1 MKLVKTL
8 ALAISCSLLIAA
20 PVFAG
25 QKHINTK
32 NGYEIKLVD
41 GDISAM
47 SSDFALTMDSK
58 TQTAY
63 FVGGTTNELLGNYAT
78 VKFNDLYALFSNTEK
93 LQGGGPIVIN
103 AKTYKLLDDLLVN
116 NYNNANLDNL
126 FSKLKQVE
134 LTCTTSTVNKLPAIH
149 FEVARLN
156 SSKLGKKLPFGVNE
170 FYLVSKNNIIYILG
184 TISTQNLPSK
194 DTKKAF
200 SRFLQSFKII
210 KPSNIN
216 KNFGYN
222 DAIAGYYL
230 PLPND
235 WFYIQGKLGKLSNFT
250 VAMPIDTIFAIE
262 ESAENMDKTTIGKG
276 DEEDAATVK
285 KLLEA
290 FDEGIVAFSSRKPLA
305 KNSVPYQLLNNIRDN
320 DAASTH
326 FFVEKFK
333 DNLENELNKHNISTN
348 YIATASNYNADND
361 LVINLKSE
369 LLYDKNFPI
378 IFNSK
383 IYINNNFLGNINY
396 IKHTN
401 EKNAYN
407 SNSAL
412 IRHIDKLT
420 LLPK

>member
-1 MKLVKTL
+1 MKIVKTL

-47 SSDFALTMDSK
+47 SDDFALTMDSK

-63 FVGGTTNELLGNYAT
+63 FVGGTNDLLGNSAT

-116 NYNNANLDNL
+116 SYNNADLYNF
-126 FSKLKQVE
+126 FSMLKQVE

-149 FEVARLN
+149 FEIAALD
-156 SSKLGKKLPFGVNE
+156 SSQLGKKLPFGVNE
-170 FYLVSKNNIIYILG
+170 FYLFSENNIIYILG

-200 SRFLQSFKII
+200 SRFLQSFKTI
-210 KPSNIN
+210 KPSSIN
-216 KNFGYN
+216 KGFGYN

-235 WFYIQGKLGKLSNFT
+235 WFYVQGKLGKLSNFT
-250 VAMPIDTIFAIE
+250 VAMPIDSIFAMGEI
-262 ESAENMDKTTIGKG
+262 AEDMGKTIGKEQ
-276 DEEDAATVK
+276 EEDAETVK
-285 KLLEA
+285 KLLSA
-290 FDEGIVAFSSRKPLA
+290 FNEGIVAFSSRKPLA

-333 DNLENELNKHNISTN
+333 NNLENELNKHNISTN
-348 YIATASNYNADND
+348 YIAAASNYDADND
-361 LVINLKSE
+361 LVINLKSG
-369 LLYDKNFPI
+369 LMYDKNFPI

-383 IYINNNFLGNINY
+383 IYINNKFLGNISY

-401 EKNAYN
+401 EKNAHN

-420 LLPK
+420 LLPKQ